1 MITTAAMTKR
11 KRSEHYVNNKEFLAA
26 LIQYR
31 ENVEIAAI
39 RGEPKPRITNYLGEC
54 FLKIATHLSFKPNF
68 VNYMFKDDMICDGIE
83 NCVQYI
89 HNFNPEKS
97 QNPFAYFTQIIHYA
111 FLRRIQREKRQLEIK
126 NKILEK
132 TGFDEVFVDN
142 NTVDGSNYSDYNSI
156 KDNVHSKL
164 RY

>member
-1 MITTAAMTKR
+1 MKKR
-11 KRSEHYVNNKEFLAA
+11 QKSIHYVNNRDFLD
-26 LIQYR
+26 
-31 ENVEIAAI
+31 AI
-39 RGEPKPRITNYLGEC
+39 IEYKKNIEYAEEQGLPKPRITNYLGEC

-68 VNYMFKDDMICDGIE
+68 VNYIFKDDMISDGIE

-97 QNPFAYFTQIIHYA
+97 QNPFAYFTQIIYYA
-111 FLRRIQREKRQLEIK
+111 FLRRIQREKRQLDIK

-132 TGFDEVFVDN
+132 TGFDEVFSNDT
-142 NTVDGSNYSDYNSI
+142 TVDSNNYSDYNSI

>member
-1 MITTAAMTKR
+1 MR
-11 KRSEHYVNNKEFLAA
+11 KRQQSVHYVNNKDFLD
-26 LIQYR
+26 
-31 ENVEIAAI
+31 AI
-39 RGEPKPRITNYLGEC
+39 IEYKKSVKEAEEQGLPKPRITNYLGEC
-54 FLKIATHLSFKPNF
+54 FLKIANHLSFKPNF
-68 VNYMFKDDMICDGIE
+68 VNYIFKDDMISDGIE

-97 QNPFAYFTQIIHYA
+97 QNPFAYFTQIIYYA
-111 FLRRIQREKRQLEIK
+111 FLRRIQREKRQLDIK

-132 TGFDEVFVDN
+132 TGFDEVFVDDGL
-142 NTVDGSNYSDYNSI
+142 VDGINYSDYNSI

>member
-1 MITTAAMTKR
+1 MPAKGTRTR
-11 KRSEHYVNNKEFLAA
+11 KRSEHYVNNKEFLEAIVKYKNDVAEAA
-26 LIQYR
+26 
-31 ENVEIAAI
+31 EK
-39 RGEPKPRITNYLGEC
+39 GEPKPRITNYLGEC
-54 FLKIATHLSFKPNF
+54 FLKIATHLSYKPNF
-68 VNYMFKDDMICDGIE
+68 VNYMFREDMICDGIE

-126 NKILEK
+126 NKIIERS
-132 TGFDEVFVDN
+132 GYSEVFDDS
-142 NTVDGSNYSDYNSI
+142 NTLDGSNYSDYNSI
-156 KDNVHSKL
+156 KDAVHSKL